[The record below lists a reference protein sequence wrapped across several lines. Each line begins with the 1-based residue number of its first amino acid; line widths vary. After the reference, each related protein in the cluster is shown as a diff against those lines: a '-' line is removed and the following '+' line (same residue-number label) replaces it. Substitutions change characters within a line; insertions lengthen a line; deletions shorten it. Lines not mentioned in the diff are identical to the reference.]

1 LISVVSIDLVPAEL
15 GATVVTIGK
24 FDGIHLGHQ
33 ALIAETVNLS
43 EEHMLVP
50 ALVTFDKHPGSYL
63 NPKTSPFA
71 LIGPIQKAE
80 LLEESGIELLVTL
93 PFDEALAGLSAR
105 EFVEQILVLG
115 LRAKA
120 VVVGEDFKFGSG
132 QEGDVK
138 TLSDLS
144 KELGFTVLVVPSVEI
159 DGVRVSTTHIRN
171 LLEAGDVKT
180 AAKFL
185 GRLHCTRGE
194 VEHGLKIGREIG
206 FPTANI
212 SRDAEGFL
220 PKDGV
225 YAGWLFD
232 AHGEGYPAA
241 LSIGINETISEVPRL
256 LEVHVLDRKDLDFYF
271 QIVNIEYVDFIRPAL
286 KFAGVEELI
295 VSINADLEKIRV
307 ILG

>member
-1 LISVVSIDLVPAEL
+1 MISVVSIDLVPAEL
-15 GATVVTIGK
+15 GAAVVTIGK

-115 LRAKA
+115 LGAKA
-120 VVVGEDFKFGSG
+120 VVIGEDFKFGSG

-138 TLSDLS
+138 TLSDLG

-220 PKDGV
+220 PKDAV
-225 YAGWLFD
+225 YAGWLYAD
-232 AHGEGYPAA
+232 GERYMTA
-241 LSIGINETISEVPRL
+241 LSVGINETFTAVPRL
-256 LEVHVLDRKDLDFYF
+256 LEAHVIDVTGLDLYEKVITVEYVEFIRDAAKFNGVEDLVAEINRDLD
-271 QIVNIEYVDFIRPAL
+271 
-286 KFAGVEELI
+286 
-295 VSINADLEKIRV
+295 KIRA
-307 ILG
+307 ILS

>member
-1 LISVVSIDLVPAEL
+1 VISVTSIDSVPGEL
-15 GATVVTIGK
+15 GSTVVTIGK

-33 ALIAETVNLS
+33 ALIAEAVNIA

-50 ALVTFDKHPGSYL
+50 ALITFDKHPGSYL
-63 NPKTSPFA
+63 DPKTSPLP
-71 LIGPIQKAE
+71 LIGPTQKAE
-80 LLEESGIELLVTL
+80 LLDEAGIELLVTL
-93 PFDEALAGLSAR
+93 SFDEALAGLSAR
-105 EFVEQILVLG
+105 EFVEQILIQG
-115 LRAKA
+115 LKAKA
-120 VVVGEDFKFGSG
+120 LVVGEDFKFGSG
-132 QEGDVK
+132 QEGDVN
-138 TLSDLS
+138 TLRDLGL
-144 KELGFTVLVVPSVEI
+144 ELGFTVLLVPSVEV

-171 LLEAGDVKT
+171 LLEAGDVKA

-194 VEHGLKIGREIG
+194 VEHGLKIGRELG

-212 SRDAEGFL
+212 SRSAEGFL

-232 AHGEGYPAA
+232 AQGERYPAA
-241 LSIGINETISEVPRL
+241 LSIGINETITEVPRL
-256 LEVHVLDRKDLDFYF
+256 LEVHVLDRKDLDLYF
-271 QIVNIEYVDFIRPAL
+271 QIVSIEYVDFIRPSL

-295 VSINADLEKIRV
+295 VSINADLDKIRV

>member
-1 LISVVSIDLVPAEL
+1 MISVSSIDMVPVEL

-33 ALIAETVNLS
+33 ALIAETVKIA

-63 NPKTSPFA
+63 NPKTSPIP
-71 LIGPIQKAE
+71 LIGPTQKAE

-93 PFDEALAGLSAR
+93 SFDEALAGLSAR
-105 EFVEQILVLG
+105 EFAEQILVHG
-115 LRAKA
+115 LKAKA

-132 QEGDVK
+132 QEGDLN
-138 TLSDLS
+138 TLRDLGL
-144 KELGFTVLVVPSVEI
+144 ELGFTVLLVPSVEV

-171 LLEAGDVKT
+171 LLEAGDVKA
-180 AAKFL
+180 AAKSL

-194 VEHGLKIGREIG
+194 VEHGLKIGRELG

-212 SRDAEGFL
+212 SRTAEGFL

-225 YAGWLFD
+225 YAGWLCD
-232 AHGEGYPAA
+232 AQGQRHPAA

-256 LEVHVLDRKDLDFYF
+256 LEVHVLDRKDLDLYF
-271 QIVNIEYVDFIRPAL
+271 QTVNVEYVEFIRPAL

-295 VSINADLEKIRV
+295 VSINADLDKIRV